1 MDKELYE
8 LMQELLEEK
17 RTKFTKDIEYLGT
30 VSSDEVSKTG
40 KATIT
45 TDIFMIV
52 DEMPDG
58 SVAQK
63 FYDGDK
69 NFIAG
74 RNVEHDRDSEI
85 YLANNFKAD
94 RDFLTQIENLAND
107 NQGISLNKYDAL
119 LEKVAR
125 ELGVDK
131 SEISNLRI
139 SDLKQKVDAIEKKKE
154 DEPKLTLDE
163 DNEEN
168 KEQDKEQ
175 VAKQNREALVNMSSK
190 KQEIDLSQKID
201 DKHSLYE
208 VMGVPEGTI
217 MLTVHKDAI
226 ASSSRNTGNN
236 TRWAHA
242 FLYPDGTVH
251 SADGILTQVGGI
263 SSDRTVY
270 KSNRDGSSVEELK
283 YESTY
288 RINSPSFKNA
298 TISTRMDD
306 QGYIDVVYGLEDPT
320 HNQDIFA
327 EPLETDRTY
336 YTTRT
341 VRNELSAKK
350 GEYNVTDK
358 IDEIEEHKEHGCDNL
373 SLREA
378 DGREDTGH
386 SHDES
391 VVELIMSDK
400 DKGKMI
406 RDNFDKET
414 VAMRYE
420 EIAKSNK
427 GRSPDELIKMTI
439 YSLESDLINR
449 DEDRNPYLKDHEEE
463 DEHIPNHDFYNH

>member
-8 LMQELLEEK
+8 LMQEILEEK

-30 VSSDEVSKTG
+30 VSSNETNKTG
-40 KATIT
+40 GTTIT
-45 TDIFMIV
+45 TDIFMMI

-58 SVAQK
+58 TISQK
-63 FYDGDK
+63 FYDGNK
-69 NFIAG
+69 NFIGG
-74 RNVEHDRDSEI
+74 RNLGHDRDSEI
-85 YLANNFKAD
+85 YLSNNFKAD
-94 RDFLTQIENLAND
+94 RDFLTQIENLANE
-107 NQGISLNKYDAL
+107 NQGISLNEYDAL
-119 LEKVAR
+119 LEKVAK
-125 ELGVDK
+125 ELGIDK
-131 SEISNLRI
+131 SEIDMLHPSE
-139 SDLKQKVDAIEKKKE
+139 LKQKVDALEKNKE
-154 DEPKLTLDE
+154 RDPKLTLD
-163 DNEEN
+163 DDVEN
-168 KEQDKEQ
+168 KEQDKKQ
-175 VAKQNREALVNMSSK
+175 VAEQNKEALVNMSSK
-190 KQEIDLSQKID
+190 KQEINLSQKID

-226 ASSSRNTGNN
+226 ANSSRNTGNN

-251 SADGILTQVGGI
+251 SAEGILTQVGGI

-288 RINSPSFKNA
+288 RIDSPSFKNA
-298 TISTRMDD
+298 TISTRMDGH
-306 QGYIDVVYGLEDPT
+306 GYIDVVYGLEDPT

-341 VRNELSAKK
+341 VRNELSSKK

-373 SLREA
+373 SLHEA
-378 DGREDTGH
+378 DGDEYTGH
-386 SHDES
+386 SHGED
-391 VVELIMSDK
+391 VVELIMSDE
-400 DKGKMI
+400 DKGEMI
-406 RDNFDKET
+406 RDNFDNET
-414 VAMRYE
+414 VAIRYE

-427 GRSPDELIKMTI
+427 GRSFDELIKMTI
-439 YSLESDLINR
+439 YSLEADLNKGNN
-449 DEDRNPYLKDHEEE
+449 EKSSLEEHEE
-463 DEHIPNHDFYNH
+463 DDGHIPNHDFYNH